1 MQVLVLRFDYKL
13 STKLEQDSNDLH
25 LASSRSNETPLP
37 PHISLFSFEQTNP
50 LTLNE
55 RVEKWSDTQKQLTIS
70 LSSLGFF
77 KQKGTFFVA
86 PVVTK
91 EIETFHRE
99 LFSLI
104 MDLHTNEI
112 SPYLPGKWVPH
123 STLINNVPLTVWG
136 PLFQRAALAFEP
148 VIGKA
153 VALECWTVING
164 RAQTEWTHFLQ

>member
-25 LASSRSNETPLP
+25 LASSRGKETTLP
-37 PHISLFSFEQTNP
+37 PHISLFTFEQTNP
-50 LTLNE
+50 MILNE
-55 RVEKWSDTQKQLTIS
+55 RVKAWSDKQQQLTIS

-99 LFSLI
+99 LFSHI
-104 MDLHTNEI
+104 MDLHSNEI

-136 PLFQRAALAFEP
+136 PLFQRAGLSFEP
-148 VIGKA
+148 VTGKA
-153 VALECWTVING
+153 VALECWTVVNG
-164 RAQTEWTHFLQ
+164 RVQTEWTHFLQ